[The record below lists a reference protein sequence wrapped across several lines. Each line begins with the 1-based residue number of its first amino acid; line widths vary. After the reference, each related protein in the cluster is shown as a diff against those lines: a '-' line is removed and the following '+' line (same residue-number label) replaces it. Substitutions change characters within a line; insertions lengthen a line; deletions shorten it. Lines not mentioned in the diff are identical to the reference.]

1 MSKTNWITVAVITL
15 LVFLVLMFGAAMM
28 LGMGSYQNVGPGWM
42 GGFMPFGGPMMLFMG
57 LIPIVFIVLV
67 ILGVFWLLQARGTG
81 ETRKTETPLE
91 VLKKRYASGEITKE
105 EFDQMKKDL
114 EDSS

>member
-1 MSKTNWITVAVITL
+1 MMIFMIIFIG
-15 LVFLVLMFGAAMM
+15 LVV
-28 LGMGSYQNVGPGWM
+28 W
-42 GGFMPFGGPMMLFMG
+42 
-57 LIPIVFIVLV
+57 
-67 ILGVFWLLQARGTG
+67 GVFWLLKARGTG

-114 EDSS
+114 EDSG